1 MVISYESQAAAVTHI
16 TSKELQAPRSLSLST
31 YNKQHL
37 LLLTLIHY
45 TIPPFRPLLRPALLC
60 SVSTGCSLLNV
71 CLGLIW
77 SALLSP
83 RPLAIALLHDVVYA
97 KGVRLRH
104 LLELQIIRKEGR
116 KRGYQRVKKSA
127 ECRVE

>member
-83 RPLAIALLHDVVYA
+83 RPLAIAL
-97 KGVRLRH
+97 H